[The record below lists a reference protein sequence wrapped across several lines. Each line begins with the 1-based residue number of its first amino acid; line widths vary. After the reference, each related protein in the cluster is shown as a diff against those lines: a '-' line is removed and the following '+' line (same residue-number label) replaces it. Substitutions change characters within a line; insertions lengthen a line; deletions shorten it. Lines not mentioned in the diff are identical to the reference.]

1 MQSSSTRKF
10 KGILLHNVFY
20 IVSIQQ
26 QLVCTNVSYQIQTQ
40 IIDEIHVLA
49 RKEVTI
55 FRICYIGNKIW
66 TNTTWEDTNC
76 DKVSAW

>member
-1 MQSSSTRKF
+1 MV
-10 KGILLHNVFY
+10 GVYEYLLSN
-20 IVSIQQ
+20 SN
-26 QLVCTNVSYQIQTQ
+26 TNYF
-40 IIDEIHVLA
+40 EIHVLA

-66 TNTTWEDTNC
+66 TWEDTNC